1 MISHLLQIYDSAV
14 IYSMGK
20 FTKGNN
26 STSMWL
32 HRILYHFFIENVSFS
47 PDFSLACY
55 PCFWELHS
63 SAAGGNGSPLQGSCL
78 VDPGDGGAWRA
89 AVSGVA
95 QSRTRLCGSR
105 SSAVTKR
112 ETGISCLEGNVLNLS
127 CYVLNSLNPNNFTM
141 IASQKFTTLLSHRL
155 FSLNR
160 YKIGYKKRNF
170 LILYIYKDQVRCHLC
185 SYRS

>member
-1 MISHLLQIYDSAV
+1 M

-32 HRILYHFFIENVSFS
+32 HRLLYHFFIENVSFS

-55 PCFWELHS
+55 PCFWELYS
-63 SAAGGNGSPLQGSCL
+63 SKAGEGNGSPLQGSCL
-78 VDPGDGGAWRA
+78 EDPRDGGAWRA
-89 AVSGVA
+89 AVYGVA
-95 QSRTRLCGSR
+95 QSRARLKRVRGS
-105 SSAVTKR
+105 SSSSTVTKQ
-112 ETGISCLEGNVLNLS
+112 ETGISCLEDSVLNLS
-127 CYVLNSLNPNNFTM
+127 CYILNSLNPNNFTI
-141 IASQKFTTLLSHRL
+141 IASQKFTTLLSHRV

-160 YKIGYKKRNF
+160 YKIGYKKRTF
-170 LILYIYKDQVRCHLC
+170 IILYICKDQVRCHLC